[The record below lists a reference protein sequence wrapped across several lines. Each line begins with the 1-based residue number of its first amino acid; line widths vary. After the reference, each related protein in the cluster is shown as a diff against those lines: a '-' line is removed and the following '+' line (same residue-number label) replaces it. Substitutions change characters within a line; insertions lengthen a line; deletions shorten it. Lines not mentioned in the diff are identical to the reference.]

1 MQLGKR
7 EMSVCRRGFSQ
18 LLLVQAAN
26 KLTPEVEFKGLFCG
40 NDFTITQA
48 FFNFMQSN
56 MQVNAHFYM
65 EENSCNLKELPMLW
79 RHFCQYVNFYLELF
93 H

>member
-48 FFNFMQSN
+48 FFNFM
-56 MQVNAHFYM
+56 
-65 EENSCNLKELPMLW
+65 
-79 RHFCQYVNFYLELF
+79 
-93 H
+93 